1 MKNTRSLAAALFAL
15 LVVSIAT
22 FNNIQ
27 CNGTADLQ
35 ESHLLDSGTKP
46 NELNMTQAQDTGV
59 IAHEDVSEED
69 GFTDIEPSEF
79 ARSNGTETHD
89 PEFEYD
95 EDALIVGR

>member
-27 CNGTADLQ
+27 CNGTAEPQ
-35 ESHLLDSGTKP
+35 EPHPLDSGTKP

-59 IAHEDVSEED
+59 IAHEDVSED